1 MQPTLSIVIPTLDI
15 RIRQLAGTMEQIQA
29 QAKGIESDVEVE
41 VSSNIVPYVPYDIN
55 CLRALKLATG
65 KYIWLM
71 ADDDE
76 IIPESIPR
84 IVDLLNMY
92 PEMRCIYIDQRNLKP
107 KTNHPMEF
115 AICEESPPFP
125 LDLTFGG
132 SILIRKDVFDS
143 LQLKEA
149 GTHVAKGNNENDQL
163 FYGFLHSYIFLEAMR
178 RGPYGVEPYYGIKA
192 IASSGQVTAQNWLLR
207 ELMMTNYWHQV
218 NKYGGLLDKRIYDFY
233 SGIGFWKRYMTMLA
247 IRESRDSRPATRGR
261 NREVCEHLYHR
272 YKMVLIKSGRPLEE
286 LPFYFMDTFAKTIAG
301 RIMIGILHRMMR
313 KKMLRTDE
321 SEADAAEIR
330 FMMG

>member
-1 MQPTLSIVIPTLDI
+1 MQPILSIVIPTLDT
-15 RIRQLAGTMEQIQA
+15 RIHQLADTMEQIQS
-29 QAKGIESDVEVE
+29 QTKGIESDVEVE
-41 VSSNIVPYVPYDIN
+41 VSSNIPPYVPYDVN
-55 CLRALKLATG
+55 CLRAFKLATG
-65 KYIWLM
+65 KFIWLM

-84 IVDLLNMY
+84 ILKQLKTNPNLTCM
-92 PEMRCIYIDQRNLKP
+92 YIDQRNLKP

-115 AICEESPPFP
+115 AICEENPPFP

-132 SILIRKDVFDS
+132 SILIRKDIFDS
-143 LQLKEA
+143 LQLA
-149 GTHVAKGNNENDQL
+149 DRGTHVAKGSNENEQL
-163 FYGFLHSYIFLEAMR
+163 FYGFLHSYMFLEAMR

-207 ELMMTNYWHQV
+207 ELMMTNYWHTV
-218 NKYGGLLDKRIYDFY
+218 NQYGGHLDKRIYDFY
-233 SGIGFWKRYMTMLA
+233 AGIGFWKRYMSMLA
-247 IRESRDSRPATRGR
+247 VRESNPKYKGI
-261 NREVCEHLYHR
+261 CEHLYHR
-272 YKMVLIKSGRPLEE
+272 YKMVLVKSGRPWEE